1 MVCARCG
8 AEVASGLR
16 DCEACGFP
24 VASLRSF
31 KIWVSVIAALV
42 VLLIALANLL
52 EWMDRRDTGRHAHDH
67 NHHESAA
74 GFSVSHSVPAYD
86 EDMRL
91 PGGRRFRFNYN
102 GRGLQFWAE
111 VQEDNQT
118 TFVTPRVEAP
128 DQSWVDDHPF
138 SRRQPGKITF
148 WWQRDAAGGAL
159 QLEIGDSDE
168 RYAYGYVNDVNR
180 HSGRIGLAS
189 DALWWGWSS
198 SSAELSVVQNWSMAP
213 EKSDDTNQHGE
224 DEHGGEHGNGHG
236 GDGHGGEH
244 GDDHG
249 GYEPRNG
256 EHAHRGEEFTLLR
269 YEVTRS
275 LEEDNNA
282 TPKQQVVILLKALA
296 GKLEE
301 KKSGGDD

>member
-1 MVCARCG
+1 MTKDTNASDDPHMVCARCG

-52 EWMDRRDTGRHAHDH
+52 EWMDRRDTGRHAHEH
-67 NHHESAA
+67 NHHGPAA
-74 GFSVSHSVPAYD
+74 GFSVSHSVPTYD

-128 DQSWVDDHPF
+128 DQH
-138 SRRQPGKITF
+138 GKITF

-168 RYAYGYVNDVNR
+168 RYAYGYVNR

-189 DALWWGWSS
+189 DALWWGWPS
-198 SSAELSVVQNWSMAP
+198 SSAELSVVQNWSMVP
-213 EKSDDTNQHGE
+213 EKSDGTNQHGG
-224 DEHGGEHGNGHG
+224 DEHGGEHGDGHG
-236 GDGHGGEH
+236 GDA
-244 GDDHG
+244 
-249 GYEPRNG
+249 PKNWK
-256 EHAHRGEEFTLLR
+256 HAHRGEEFTLLR
-269 YEVTRS
+269 YEVTRFF
-275 LEEDNNA
+275 EEDNA

-296 GKLEE
+296 GKLED
-301 KKSGGDD
+301 KKLGSDD

>member
-1 MVCARCG
+1 MTEDTNKSDAPHVACARCG
-8 AEVASGLR
+8 SEVASGHR

-52 EWMDRRDTGRHAHDH
+52 MWMDTEQHAHDH
-67 NHHESAA
+67 NHHEPAA

-128 DQSWVDDHPF
+128 DQH
-138 SRRQPGKITF
+138 GKITF

-159 QLEIGDSDE
+159 QLETGDSDE
-168 RYAYGYVNDVNR
+168 RYAYGHVNDVNR
-180 HSGRIGLAS
+180 YSGSIGLAS
-189 DALWWGWSS
+189 DALWWGWPS
-198 SSAELSVVQNWSMAP
+198 SSAELSIAQNWSMAR
-213 EKSDDTNQHGE
+213 EKLESNNHHGGDEHGDDGHGGDAHW
-224 DEHGGEHGNGHG
+224 DEHGGWE
-236 GDGHGGEH
+236 ETS
-244 GDDHG
+244 
-249 GYEPRNG
+249 ERV
-256 EHAHRGEEFTLLR
+256 HRGEEFTLLR
-269 YEVTRS
+269 YEVTKS
-275 LEEDNNA
+275 LEEGNA

-296 GKLEE
+296 GKLEDKE
-301 KKSGGDD
+301 SGGGD